1 MTQKSRQFPAV
12 LGAAIIACTMTA
24 CTSLQSQMSSYD
36 SDIRSHMSAERW
48 NSAKVLI
55 DTAKFDCTPEE
66 QREVDA
72 WRTDEHLK
80 LKNAFSKDLQ
90 KTVEKANEYYLKGQI
105 PEGDKVRQSL
115 KDKYYGDQGG
125 AEPAKLL
132 SLSLFNGNSPENRI
146 PECLAPCIEL
156 AWVQMLSDR
165 NIARMIAAFNGF
177 QKRIGDIDVNGGKK
191 SIKELDEIAVGFKKV
206 DKWKDKIDLFME
218 MLAVPETRKWAP
230 LDRSQYAGAIK
241 RMEKVRDE
249 VIKQYKTRRWNTRVI
264 DRKHDYEKIVQL
276 SAAKNYHAAM
286 QMLSSH
292 DLLVKP
298 IGLQG
303 TMEFDDQAERSKVA
317 SGDLGEA
324 IVKQIFESGL
334 SGVQYHRRT
343 SNRGMY
349 SMLVVGRVQVED
361 VTNRRKLRE
370 AGRVAQMQA
379 RAEFVRFMSTS
390 VSAETETSSIANDDD
405 FHKTYKNI
413 TRETAQ
419 SEVSDLVV
427 IATGVDG
434 DEVVFILG
442 WRNPDAGTITPA
454 PMHRV
459 PGKENFTV
467 SPSVGAYL

>member
-1 MTQKSRQFPAV
+1 MARKSKNFSVV
-12 LGAAIIACTMTA
+12 LCSAILVCTMTA

-48 NSAKVLI
+48 NSAKKLI
-55 DTAKFDCTPEE
+55 DTAEFDCTPEE
-66 QREVDA
+66 RQEVEA
-72 WRTDEHLK
+72 WREDEHLK
-80 LKNAFSKDLQ
+80 LKGAFSKELQ
-90 KTVEKANEYYLKGQI
+90 KTVEAANVYYLKGQI
-105 PEGDKVRQSL
+105 SEGDKVRQSL

-125 AEPAKLL
+125 AEPVKLL
-132 SLSLFNGNSPENRI
+132 SLSLFSGNSAENRV

-165 NIARMIAAFNGF
+165 NIARMIAAFKGF

-191 SIKELDEIAVGFKKV
+191 AIKEFDEIAVGLKKV

-241 RMEKVRDE
+241 RMEKVRDDI
-249 VIKQYKTRRWNTRVI
+249 IKQYKTRRWNTRVI
-264 DRKHDYEKIVQL
+264 DRKHDYGKIARL
-276 SAAKNYHAAM
+276 NAERNYRAAM

-292 DLLVKP
+292 DWLVRP
-298 IGLQG
+298 IGLPG
-303 TMEFDDQAERSKVA
+303 AMEFDDQAERSKVA

-343 SNRGMY
+343 SNRGWY
-349 SMLVVGRVQVED
+349 SMLVVGRVLVAD

-370 AGRVAQMQA
+370 AGRVAEMQA
-379 RAEFVRFMSTS
+379 RSEFVKFMSTS
-390 VSAETETSSIANDDD
+390 VSAETETATLANDDD
-405 FHKTYKNI
+405 VHETFKNI

-419 SEVSDLVV
+419 SEVSNLVV

-454 PMHRV
+454 LMHRV